1 VDQAGAPARRVQAL
15 KRQPAPKATPRLSE
29 QERTRLSELLERG
42 APAYG
47 FREEVWTSC
56 ERVAQVIGR
65 EFGVHT
71 TSGPRASSAAGV
83 GPLPAKAFSPGR
95 HQREEEEEAIER
107 WKEEKWP
114 SLKRPSLKGLP

>member
-1 VDQAGAPARRVQAL
+1 
-15 KRQPAPKATPRLSE
+15 
-29 QERTRLSELLERG
+29 
-42 APAYG
+42 
-47 FREEVWTSC
+47 
-56 ERVAQVIGR
+56 VIGR

-95 HQREEEEEAIER
+95 HQREEEEEEEAIER

-114 SLKRPSLKGLP
+114 SLKGLP